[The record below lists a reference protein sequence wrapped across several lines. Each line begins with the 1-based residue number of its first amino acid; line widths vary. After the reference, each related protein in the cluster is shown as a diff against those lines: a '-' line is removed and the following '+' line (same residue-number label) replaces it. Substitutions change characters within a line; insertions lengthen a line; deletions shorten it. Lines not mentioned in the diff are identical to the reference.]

1 MELQPLNR
9 CQRCD
14 TPYDW
19 RRSTSHSLKMTYC
32 SALCEKGALGFTIE
46 SLLAT
51 VAMTSAPETTT
62 REAEEALRAAENV
75 LAA

>member
-1 MELQPLNR
+1 MELQPLYR
-9 CQRCD
+9 CQRCK

-46 SLLAT
+46 SMLAAVEVT
-51 VAMTSAPETTT
+51 FAPAVAAADIEDALQSAES
-62 REAEEALRAAENV
+62 V

>member
-9 CQRCD
+9 CQRCE

-46 SLLAT
+46 SLLALADLT
-51 VAMTSAPETTT
+51 PAPTPPA
-62 REAEEALRAAENV
+62 RAVEEALEAAESA

>member
-9 CQRCD
+9 CQRCH

-51 VAMTSAPETTT
+51 VDMTPAPTATAH
-62 REAEEALRAAENV
+62 EAEEALQAAESV